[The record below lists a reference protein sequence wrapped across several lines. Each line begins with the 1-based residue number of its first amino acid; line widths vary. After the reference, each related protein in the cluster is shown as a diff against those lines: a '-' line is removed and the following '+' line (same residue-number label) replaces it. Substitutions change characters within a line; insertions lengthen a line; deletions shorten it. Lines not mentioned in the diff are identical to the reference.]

1 MLRYSWHNY
10 KFNLVRLVKNHSIP
24 RFITVSLL
32 IMCLPYI
39 CYTQELKDTLRID
52 DSSMD
57 SPVLYQAKD
66 SIYSNLKKKEIHLY
80 GEAFVEAQG
89 IKIEAGYILIDLD
102 KKEVLATFSFDQDS
116 NKVNSPVFTD
126 GAEKIDA
133 QTIRYNFNTEKGFI
147 EGVRVKQDET
157 SLYMGLAKRQKNEE
171 IHFLKGRFSTCDL
184 EEPHYHFQL
193 SKAILIPNKRIVS
206 GPMNLWIN
214 GVPTFIG
221 LPFSVIPQMEENN
234 EGLIFPNFVPIS
246 SYGFG
251 LQDIGFYVPLNDRF
265 QTTFY
270 GSIYSRGSWG
280 LRNVSD
286 YAKRY
291 GYAGSFNFG
300 FQQFKS
306 GFPNN
311 LNQNKITLQWR
322 HQMDPKSN
330 PLWKFSSNVNFLSDN
345 NAQNNLDPLNDQL
358 FNNQFNSDINLT
370 RAFPGRPI
378 TAGLKLSMRQNS
390 QTQNISLT
398 SPILNINVTRFFP
411 FKKFVQGKTGAIA
424 DLISRFGVA
433 YNFEGQNRALFVDT
447 LLRDGNFEG
456 IGDNFL
462 NGIRQ
467 NLIIQT
473 TGGFFKNTWKFTPS
487 LNYSNV
493 LNWQQTEKSYD
504 ASNNAT
510 ITDTIQRF
518 GTAHGLSMNAQL
530 TTALYSYYRFIG
542 KTKPLLRHVLTPSFN
557 FQYKPNLNNLI
568 TDSVGINMI
577 PITYSPFER
586 SVYAAP
592 GGNDQALL
600 GFTFNNTLELKRKS
614 DKDTVTGYKKT
625 RIIDAFSI
633 SGNYDL
639 LAEDRN
645 LSDIRANL
653 RVSPIDW
660 LNIVTSGSFSPYNW
674 NDTTGTTLNE
684 YAIIERGILGRFTS
698 LNFATTITLT
708 SKESR
713 EELNRAVDQI
723 GNNWNADYE
732 YFLLHPEQAINFK
745 IPWKLSLSHNYRVT
759 VNQSKSVFNPDNYL
773 LLQTIM
779 VSGDVSFTKRWKLA
793 ARTNIDLEDFAI
805 TNTRLTLSRNL
816 HCWAMS
822 FNWTPIGT
830 NKSFLFSIRSNSQLF
845 RDAKLDLRKPPSFL

>member
-1 MLRYSWHNY
+1 
-10 KFNLVRLVKNHSIP
+10 
-24 RFITVSLL
+24 
-32 IMCLPYI
+32 
-39 CYTQELKDTLRID
+39 
-52 DSSMD
+52 MD
-57 SPVLYQAKD
+57 SPVFYNAKD
-66 SIYSNLKKKEIHLY
+66 SIYSDLKNKTIHLY
-80 GEAFVEAQG
+80 GEAFLETEG
-89 IKIEAGYILIDLD
+89 IKMEAGYIMIDLD
-102 KKEVLATFSFDQDS
+102 RNEVLATYSYDKDS
-116 NKVNSPVFTD
+116 NKVNTPVFTD
-126 GAEKIDA
+126 GSEKIDA
-133 QTIRYNFNTEKGFI
+133 ETIRYNFDTEKGFI

-157 SLYMGLAKRQKNEE
+157 SLYMGIAKRQKNEE

-221 LPFSVIPQMEENN
+221 LPFSVIPQMEERNK
-234 EGLIFPNFVPIS
+234 GLIFPNFVPIS
-246 SYGFG
+246 TYGFG
-251 LQDIGFYVPLNDRF
+251 LQDLGYYIPINDRF

-291 GYAGSFNFG
+291 GYVGSINLG

-311 LNQNKITLQWR
+311 LNQNKVTLQWR

-358 FNNQFNSDINLT
+358 FNNQFNSDVNIT
-370 RAFPGRPI
+370 RAFPGKPI
-378 TAGLKLSMRQNS
+378 TAGMKLSMRQNS

-398 SPILNINVTRFFP
+398 SPIVNVNVTRFFP
-411 FKKFVQGKTGAIA
+411 FKKLVQSKTGGLAE
-424 DLISRFGVA
+424 LLGRFGVA
-433 YNFEGQNRALFVDT
+433 YNFEGQNRALFADT
-447 LLRDGNFEG
+447 LLRDANFQG

-467 NLIIQT
+467 NVTVQT
-473 TGGFFKNTWKFTPS
+473 TGGLFKNTWKVTPS

-493 LNWQQTEKSYD
+493 LNWQQTRKEYD
-504 ASNNAT
+504 VLNNST
-510 ITDTIQRF
+510 TTDTIQRF
-518 GTAHGLSMNAQL
+518 GTAHGLSMSAQV
-530 TTALYSYYRFIG
+530 TTALYSYYRFVG
-542 KTKPLLRHVLTPSFN
+542 KNQPLLRHVLTPSFN
-557 FQYKPNLNNLI
+557 FQYIPNLNNLI
-568 TDSVGINMI
+568 TDSVGVDMA

-586 SVYAAP
+586 SVYSAP

-600 GFTFNNTLELKRKS
+600 GFTFNNTFELKRKS
-614 DKDTVTGYKKT
+614 DKDTNTGFKKT
-625 RIIDAFSI
+625 RIIDALTL
-633 SGNYDL
+633 SGNYNF
-639 LAEDRN
+639 LAEERN

-653 RVSPIDW
+653 RVSPISW
-660 LNIVTSGSFSPYNW
+660 LNIVTSGTFSPYSW
-674 NDTTGTTLNE
+674 NDTTGATLNE
-684 YAIIERGILGRFTS
+684 YAVKDRGVLGRFTS

-732 YFLLHPEQAINFK
+732 YFLLHPEQALNFR
-745 IPWKLSLSHNYRVT
+745 IPWKVSFSHNYRIT
-759 VNQSKSVFNPDNYL
+759 ANQNRSEFTPGTYL
-773 LLQTIM
+773 FLQTVMI
-779 VSGDVSFTKRWKLA
+779 SGDLSFTKRWKLA
-793 ARTNIDLEDFAI
+793 ARTNIDVEDFAI
-805 TNTRLTLSRNL
+805 TNTRFTLSRNL

-830 NKSFLFSIRSNSQLF
+830 NQSFLFSIRSTSQLF
-845 RDAKLDLRKPPSFL
+845 QDAKFDLRKPPSFL